1 MKMAIMKCRPTSDL
15 LDIRGEMSRVFDDFF
30 VRRPSLRVL
39 RNVGWS
45 PNIDIADT
53 DEEITLKAELPGM
66 TKEDVDVS
74 ITDNILTLRGEKK
87 QEQETKKE
95 NYHRIERSYGS
106 FQRIFTLPKSIQSD
120 KIKANFKDGILNINI
135 PKAEEVKPKQIAI
148 E

>member
-1 MKMAIMKCRPTSDL
+1 MAIMKCRPTSDL